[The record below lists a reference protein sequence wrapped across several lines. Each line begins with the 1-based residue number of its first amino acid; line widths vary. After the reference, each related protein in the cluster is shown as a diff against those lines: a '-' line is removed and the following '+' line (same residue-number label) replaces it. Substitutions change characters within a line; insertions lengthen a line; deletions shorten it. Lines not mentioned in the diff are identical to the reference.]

1 MSTERVQI
9 FRDVVARVKEAVAAE
24 EANFLADE
32 ALKYKRVKMELQM
45 REHEFREK
53 LHELRERLY
62 DDKILMMNLT
72 TLSSEVAACFE
83 LQKEEIR
90 CKRRQAPLNE

>member
-1 MSTERVQI
+1 MLATMSTERVQI
-9 FRDVVARVKEAVAAE
+9 FRDVVARVKEEAVAAQ

-45 REHEFREK
+45 RVHEFREK

-62 DDKILMMNLT
+62 DGKILVMNFT
-72 TLSSEVAACFE
+72 TLSSG
-83 LQKEEIR
+83 R
-90 CKRRQAPLNE
+90 CCLF